1 MERGELGPAIESPLE
16 LIKTLLAPRTMP
28 HVFLLIAGTGSLFA
42 LVSTVDEDP
51 GFAAIIFTSAMTSY
65 IIIGIIGN
73 HPRVKKW
80 LLVEGYSSKIGK
92 IIGPITLPIFFM
104 ILIGG
109 VILLTIAQDKAI
121 RDTWALVLSSLFVFW
136 SIGQGLALRS
146 SIRGIFIGA
155 KSSKRE
161 EKSEPK
167 SWDFRILFIGAFVSS
182 LSIALIR
189 GVLIPNFS
197 GNNPEAF
204 LWIIYVIVSFSTIS
218 LFLQVSKDG
227 FIPYDLS
234 WTKGDRSRV
243 HRIGQLMILL
253 IAWHLSSAW
262 SRLSGEGNNL
272 MLLEEAILVIITV
285 VSAVWAMTNRNKNS
299 IGFVSKDTAIHW
311 AIAFGFGYAGS
322 ITVMSGLTNSLPFLG
337 DITQTLGI
345 GHILTAFT
353 LLFGINKTI
362 SRPSISE
369 LITEEENEENTDL
382 EIDELS
388 NELNEIRL

>member
-218 LFLQVSKDG
+218 LFLQISKDG

>member
-146 SIRGIFIGA
+146 SIRGIFIGT

-167 SWDFRILFIGAFVSS
+167 SWDFRILFIGAFVSC

-204 LWIIYVIVSFSTIS
+204 LWIIYVIISFSTIS

-227 FIPYDLS
+227 FIPHDLS

-369 LITEEENEENTDL
+369 LITEEENEVNTDL

-388 NELNEIRL
+388 NELNEI

>member
-1 MERGELGPAIESPLE
+1 MERGELGPAIESPWE

-28 HVFLLIAGTGSLFA
+28 HVFLLIAGTGGLFA
-42 LVSTVDEDP
+42 LVSTVNEDP
-51 GFAAIIFTSAMTSY
+51 GFAAIIFTSAMASY

-73 HPRVKKW
+73 NSHVKKW
-80 LLVEGYSSKIGK
+80 LLIEGFSSKIGK
-92 IIGPITLPIFFM
+92 IIGPILLPIFFM
-104 ILIGG
+104 ILIAGT
-109 VILLTIAQDKAI
+109 ILLTIAQDKAI
-121 RDTWALVLSSLFVFW
+121 RDTWAIVLSSLFVFW

-167 SWDFRILFIGAFVSS
+167 PWDFRILFIGAFVSS
-182 LSIALIR
+182 LTIALMR
-189 GVLIPNFS
+189 GVLIPNFT
-197 GNNPEAF
+197 GNNPEIL
-204 LWIIYVIVSFSTIS
+204 LWMIYVIVSFSITG
-218 LFLQVSKDG
+218 LFLQMSKDG

-322 ITVMSGLTNSLPFLG
+322 ITVMSGLTDSLPFLG
-337 DITQTLGI
+337 DISQTLGA

-353 LLFGINKTI
+353 LLLGIKTTI

-369 LITEEENEENTDL
+369 IITKEEGNKNL

-388 NELNEIRL
+388 NELDEI

>member
-65 IIIGIIGN
+65 IIIRIIGN